1 MGVVRLAREFLLSIV
16 LALVLFVAMDSVT
29 ARSHVEGPSMQP
41 TLHGGQVLL
50 ISRLGIS
57 GITGE
62 AYAAAHGEPVESG
75 DNWVPPRG
83 AIVTFVHPIDP
94 SQVLVKRVIGLPGEE
109 ISIDYGAVY
118 INNRR
123 LSEPYVVNNDMYTMM
138 PIRIPP
144 DTVFVMG
151 DNRPSSGD
159 SRLFGP
165 VPRANLLGVV
175 LLRYWPL
182 PDFRWMLT
190 NPY

>member
-1 MGVVRLAREFLLSIV
+1 MSILRLVRELVLSVV
-16 LALVLFVAMDSVT
+16 LALVLFVVMDSIT
-29 ARSHVEGPSMQP
+29 ARSHVDGPSMQP
-41 TLHGGQVLL
+41 NLQSGQVLL

-62 AYAAAHGEPVESG
+62 AYAAAHGEPITSG
-75 DNWVPPRG
+75 DGWLPPRG
-83 AIVTFVHPIDP
+83 AIVTFVHPNDP
-94 SQVLVKRVIGLPGEE
+94 SEVLVKRVIGLPGEE
-109 ISIDYGAVY
+109 ISIDYGVVY
-118 INNRR
+118 IDNRR
-123 LSEPYVVNNDMYTMM
+123 LNEPYVVNNDKYTMM
-138 PIRIPP
+138 PFRIPE
-144 DTVFVMG
+144 DTIFVMG

-182 PDFRWMLT
+182 PDFRWMLA